1 MQGNVTRLDD
11 EIDLRGLIRS
21 LLKYK
26 WWIVG
31 ITIGAA
37 LVTFLAGRLG
47 DTGKTYDAKALV
59 VIGQPPLNVN
69 VNSPAA
75 SNVNL
80 SVLALPDSKGIT
92 DLATVDDML
101 YTIYQSGDLAQSRAH
116 GFTFAKF
123 KQELTASISGTTQ
136 LSLQVG
142 DPDPK
147 QAALVV
153 NLWAQAVTDR
163 LNALY
168 GSSSAMVTAL
178 EKQTNDAQ
186 QKWDAAEQGLLDYLP
201 QSNLDALMAQLTQE
215 QIAYNSQLGRI
226 RSIDLLLS
234 DGGALNGRLG
244 ARQPGAALTTGDA
257 LSLLAL
263 QQRANETLLCNS
275 QSMPDVGSSTDA
287 NATGT
292 NQLFVCSPSG
302 GSSGLQ
308 IQVSGADLLAG
319 QATVADAQQDLK
331 SFMDALASQQSEL
344 KNGLTQTEKQLA
356 GIRAQSEV
364 CTISCG
370 STNPAARP
378 GRNGLQDIVQSVK
391 QRAGRGGCLWPSSED
406 RGPGHAA
413 HQRFVSSVSSEC
425 NRGRSTGIHTLRRC
439 HIPRRVVAQ
448 LRSLIKL
455 SPQGCKSSQHLG
467 DLLSLLATIP
477 ICMKNLWQWC

>member
-1 MQGNVTRLDD
+1 M
-11 EIDLRGLIRS
+11 
-21 LLKYK
+21 
-26 WWIVG
+26 G

-275 QSMPDVGSSTDA
+275 QSMPDVASSTDT
-287 NATGT
+287 NPTGT
-292 NQLFVCSPSG
+292 NQLFVCATSG

-308 IQVSGADLLAG
+308 VQVSGTDLLAG
-319 QATVADAQQDLK
+319 QATVADAQQNLK

-356 GIRAQSEV
+356 GIRAQSESAQFHV
-364 CTISCG
+364 DQLT
-370 STNPAARP
+370 
-378 GRNGLQDIVQSVK
+378 Q
-391 QRAGRGGCLWPSSED
+391 QRDLAETAFKILSN
-406 RGPGHAA
+406 
-413 HQRFVSSVSSEC
+413 QLSSVRGEVAAYGQVARIAGQAMPPTSASS
-425 NRGRSTGIHTLRRC
+425 RRSLLNAIVAGALAFILS
-439 HIPRRVVAQ
+439 VVAIY
-448 LRSLIKL
+448 LGEWWRS
-455 SPQGCKSSQHLG
+455 SAAS
-467 DLLSLLATIP
+467 
-477 ICMKNLWQWC
+477 